1 VAVRTELSPNLDS
14 NFISKLLVLAANL
27 VPENTPSTVSHLLR
41 AASLLG
47 YPVMGRAI
55 GLFTR
60 GIPAEIEL
68 AAGSRPGAVSGQL
81 SYFGMGIPEHAIR
94 ALNESARLYSLVG
107 DVYRQNI
114 ATLLSAALT
123 KAAIMGQVPI
133 EARARTVLDLL
144 RQVPPHI
151 RR

>member
-1 VAVRTELSPNLDS
+1 
-14 NFISKLLVLAANL
+14 
-27 VPENTPSTVSHLLR
+27 
-41 AASLLG
+41 
-47 YPVMGRAI
+47 MGRAI

-60 GIPAEIEL
+60 GIPAESSL
-68 AAGSRPGAVSGQL
+68 PRFRPGAVSGQL
-81 SYFGMGIPEHAIR
+81 SYLDGI
-94 ALNESARLYSLVG
+94 LNMLSEPSSPHDCIPLG

-123 KAAIMGQVPI
+123 KAAIWVKYQLRQELGC
-133 EARARTVLDLL
+133 TDLL

>member
-1 VAVRTELSPNLDS
+1 MAAKTEPSIGLDPNLV
-14 NFISKLLVLAANL
+14 SKLLVLAMNL
-27 VPENTPSTVSHLLR
+27 APENTPSTVAHILR

-81 SYFGMGIPEHAIR
+81 SYFGMGIPEHAIK
-94 ALNESARLYSLVG
+94 ALNESARLYSLIG